1 MDEDDPKS
9 WREAKDVKT
18 GRTYYYHR
26 VTRLSRWT
34 KPPCL
39 MTPEEN
45 HEQKSSDSIP
55 SVEQNH
61 HHQSDTVEV
70 VVQKISNRDSTQLHF
85 HAVLT
90 SAVSNLTVIDDDNAV
105 IDALL
110 LIASRCGVSVE
121 TTLHLATE
129 DNLINNL
136 VVLMMR
142 GTSIQCRRLSLRIL
156 CALAYCVETAEC
168 FCTNQSW
175 VILAS
180 KAGRWVIGEIPT
192 AVGTHTS
199 SSSSGNGST
208 TNSSSNGTV
217 DRESALLYC
226 CFISYL
232 LGGPAREVIGTE
244 LERTLCEL
252 LMIKKTLQRGPLDV
266 TYLRLLTVHMS
277 GGVMGEEGED
287 KNSGWG
293 VLQALQS
300 LASVTG
306 RMLPGL
312 VFLEISEAILS
323 TTTTKS
329 PSSSPHSD
337 DPMEERI
344 EAFLLVWGGLSCLQG
359 LVTGRRV
366 VDQVRARARTLL
378 LQCMARFEFVRE
390 RVLNGYASLTM
401 DLSALSLPTSP
412 PSSSSTPLL
421 SGPTTQTMVT
431 MMMMCDVVWTVQRR
445 KNSDLDGGSNDV
457 SVATTSASWRLPSAT
472 VYARCPGLFVFLG
485 SNDLHQH

>member
-1 MDEDDPKS
+1 
-9 WREAKDVKT
+9 
-18 GRTYYYHR
+18 
-26 VTRLSRWT
+26 
-34 KPPCL
+34 

-45 HEQKSSDSIP
+45 DEQISNAGVSSP
-55 SVEQNH
+55 TEQHNH
-61 HHQSDTVEV
+61 DNQTTTEEIVT
-70 VVQKISNRDSTQLHF
+70 QKISNRDVVGDSTQLHF

-90 SAVSNLTVIDDDNAV
+90 SAVGNLTIIDDDNAV

-180 KAGRWVIGEIPT
+180 KAGRWVIGELP
-192 AVGTHTS
+192 AAAAQGSAVVGTN
-199 SSSSGNGST
+199 SSSSGSNGST
-208 TNSSSNGTV
+208 TNSTSSSSSSSGGGGAV

-252 LMIKKTLQRGPLDV
+252 LMIKKTLQRGPLDI
-266 TYLRLLTVHMS
+266 TCLRLLTVHTS
-277 GGVMGEEGED
+277 GGAIGDECED
-287 KNSGWG
+287 ENSGWG

-312 VFLEISEAILS
+312 VFLEISEAVLS
-323 TTTTKS
+323 TTTTWP
-329 PSSSPHSD
+329 PSSSQLSD
-337 DPMEERI
+337 EQTEERI

-359 LVTGRRV
+359 LLTGRRV
-366 VDQVRARARTLL
+366 VDQVRARARALL
-378 LQCMARFEFVRE
+378 LQCLARFEFVRE

-401 DLSALSLPTSP
+401 DLSTLSLPVS
-412 PSSSSTPLL
+412 PSSSSTSSPSL
-421 SGPTTQTMVT
+421 SGPTTQTMMT
-431 MMMMCDVVWTVQRR
+431 MMMMMCDVVWTVQRR
-445 KNSDLDGGSNDV
+445 KSSDLVTGSSGV
-457 SVATTSASWRLPSAT
+457 GSATTCASWRLPSAT
-472 VYARCPGLFVFLG
+472 VYARCPG
-485 SNDLHQH
+485 

>member
-1 MDEDDPKS
+1 MDENDPKS
-9 WREAKDVKT
+9 WREAQDAKT

-45 HEQKSSDSIP
+45 HERLSNDSV
-55 SVEQNH
+55 SLSAEHNH
-61 HHQSDTVEV
+61 HNQASTVEAV
-70 VVQKISNRDSTQLHF
+70 AEQKFSNRDIVGDSTQLHF

-90 SAVSNLTVIDDDNAV
+90 SAVGNLTAMDDNNAV

-142 GTSIQCRRLSLRIL
+142 GTTIQCRRLSLRIL

-192 AVGTHTS
+192 VGTN
-199 SSSSGNGST
+199 SSSSGGHSST
-208 TNSSSNGTV
+208 TNSSSSSGTV

-266 TYLRLLTVHMS
+266 TCLRLLTVHMS
-277 GGVMGEEGED
+277 GGAMGDEGED
-287 KNSGWG
+287 ENSGWG

-312 VFLEISEAILS
+312 VFLEISEAVLS
-323 TTTTKS
+323 TTT
-329 PSSSPHSD
+329 SSPTSSLLSD
-337 DPMEERI
+337 DQTEERI

-359 LVTGRRV
+359 LVTGRHV
-366 VDQVRARARTLL
+366 VDQVRAKARALL
-378 LQCMARFEFVRE
+378 LQCLARFEFVRE

-412 PSSSSTPLL
+412 PSSSSSL
-421 SGPTTQTMVT
+421 SSPSFTAPTTQSMMT

-445 KNSDLDGGSNDV
+445 KTIDLVAGS
-457 SVATTSASWRLPSAT
+457 SGATCASWRLPSAT
-472 VYARCPGLFVFLG
+472 VYARCPGLSFL
-485 SNDLHQH
+485 SVLP